1 MKKIIFAAGCF
12 WGVESSFMKING
24 VINTRV
30 GYSGGV
36 LENPTYEQV
45 CGGNTGH
52 AEAVEVTYDENIISF
67 RDLVKKFFEIHNP
80 TTKDS
85 QGLDFGSQYR
95 SAIFYNNEEEKQ
107 IIEKEIK
114 ELNESSKY
122 SSEIVTEVT
131 KFDKFFKA
139 EEYHQK
145 YIEKRNS

>member
-24 VINTRV
+24 VVNTRV
-30 GYSGGV
+30 GYSGGT

-45 CGGNTGH
+45 CAGNTGH
-52 AEAVEVTYDENIISF
+52 AEAIEVTYDENVISF
-67 RDLVKKFFEIHNP
+67 RDLVKMFFEIHNP

-95 SAIFYNNEEEKQ
+95 SAIFYNNDEEKE

-131 KFDKFFKA
+131 KFDKFFEA